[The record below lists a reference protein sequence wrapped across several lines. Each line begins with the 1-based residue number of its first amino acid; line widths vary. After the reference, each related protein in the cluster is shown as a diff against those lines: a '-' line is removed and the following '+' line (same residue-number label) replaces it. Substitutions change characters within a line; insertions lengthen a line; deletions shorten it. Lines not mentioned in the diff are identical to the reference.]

1 MRDGRG
7 WALAAVTTAAITVT
21 VSLNGARL
29 LAQSGTGAQSPKK
42 QAQVRS
48 SDRLI
53 ADLIGEAELR
63 SATFKALL
71 ATLAST
77 NGIVHVESGRCGHG
91 ARACLQIWTLAAGG
105 NRYLRVLVDRQR
117 ADSDVDL
124 MGSIG
129 HELQHAIEA
138 LSDASVVDGTMLYS
152 FFRRYA
158 PTDNNRFETTAAIN
172 VGTAIRD
179 ELRR

>member
-77 NGIVHVESGRCGHG
+77 NGIVHVESGRWACRFREVSRAPAA
-91 ARACLQIWTLAAGG
+91 ARC
-105 NRYLRVLVDRQR
+105 RRRR
-117 ADSDVDL
+117 
-124 MGSIG
+124 SIG
-129 HELQHAIEA
+129 A
-138 LSDASVVDGTMLYS
+138 
-152 FFRRYA
+152 
-158 PTDNNRFETTAAIN
+158 
-172 VGTAIRD
+172 
-179 ELRR
+179 